1 MKTIKLKDVPLQ
13 SLKIPTGWTVT
24 WNQFYDIEPNS
35 NIYLDGLPDG
45 DVWELFLQDLL
56 QLKHFNKNIILD
68 LGWTPEANPEGSYL
82 LQVIADEDW
91 STPIVVYKSKN
102 KSEVVGKI
110 DDLLLKIAS
119 GDIEVS

>member
-1 MKTIKLKDVPLQ
+1 MKAIKLKDVPLQ

-119 GDIEVS
+119 GDIEV

>member
-13 SLKIPTGWTVT
+13 SLEIPTGWTVT

-119 GDIEVS
+119 GDIEV

>member
-35 NIYLDGLPDG
+35 NVYLDGLPDG

-119 GDIEVS
+119 GDIEV

>member
-119 GDIEVS
+119 GDIEV

>member
-1 MKTIKLKDVPLQ
+1 MKTIKSKDVPLQ

-119 GDIEVS
+119 GDIEV

>member
-1 MKTIKLKDVPLQ
+1 VKYSRL
-13 SLKIPTGWTVT
+13 VT
-24 WNQFYDIEPNS
+24 AAAVQN
-35 NIYLDGLPDG
+35 LAR
-45 DVWELFLQDLL
+45 
-56 QLKHFNKNIILD
+56 

-119 GDIEVS
+119 GDIEV

>member
-102 KSEVVGKI
+102 KSEVVRKI

-119 GDIEVS
+119 GDIEV

>member
-35 NIYLDGLPDG
+35 NIYLDGLLDG

-119 GDIEVS
+119 GDIEV

>member
-1 MKTIKLKDVPLQ
+1 MKAIKLKDVPLQ

-91 STPIVVYKSKN
+91 STPIVVYKSK
-102 KSEVVGKI
+102 KQK
-110 DDLLLKIAS
+110 
-119 GDIEVS
+119 

>member
-1 MKTIKLKDVPLQ
+1 MKTIKLKDGPLQ

-119 GDIEVS
+119 GDIEV

>member
-56 QLKHFNKNIILD
+56 QLKHFNKNIILG

-119 GDIEVS
+119 GDIEV

>member
-13 SLKIPTGWTVT
+13 SLKISTGWTVT

-68 LGWTPEANPEGSYL
+68 LGWTPESNPEGSYL

-91 STPIVVYKSKN
+91 STPIAVYKSKN

-119 GDIEVS
+119 GDIEV

>member
-45 DVWELFLQDLL
+45 DC
-56 QLKHFNKNIILD
+56 
-68 LGWTPEANPEGSYL
+68 
-82 LQVIADEDW
+82 
-91 STPIVVYKSKN
+91 
-102 KSEVVGKI
+102 
-110 DDLLLKIAS
+110 
-119 GDIEVS
+119 

>member
-13 SLKIPTGWTVT
+13 SLKISTGWTVT

-91 STPIVVYKSKN
+91 STPIAVYKSKN

-119 GDIEVS
+119 GDIEV